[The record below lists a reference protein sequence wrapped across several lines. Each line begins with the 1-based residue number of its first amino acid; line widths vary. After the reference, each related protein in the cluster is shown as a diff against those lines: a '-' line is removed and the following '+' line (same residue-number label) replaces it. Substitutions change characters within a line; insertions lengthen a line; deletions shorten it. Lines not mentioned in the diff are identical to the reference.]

1 MDIGAEV
8 VSIELILV
16 LIETSAGTVNI
27 ELIPLDCTAGITR
40 IKFYPGYI
48 RGYPQ
53 RMRSY
58 R

>member
-1 MDIGAEV
+1 MNIGAEV

-27 ELIPLDCTAGITR
+27 ELIPLDCTAGITS

-53 RMRSY
+53 RMR
-58 R
+58 

>member
-27 ELIPLDCTAGITR
+27 EQLYLWIAL
-40 IKFYPGYI
+40 
-48 RGYPQ
+48 Q
-53 RMRSY
+53 E
-58 R
+58 